1 MTIIG
6 VAELIHA
13 TALHY
18 GDPFP
23 PCPRFN
29 LHFVAVPDIGMP
41 EDVLEARREREAN
54 SLKNFMGTVEAT
66 PSLAK
71 FSEWMHM
78 EHLCYA
84 VLRQVH

>member
-1 MTIIG
+1 MTT
-6 VAELIHA
+6 V
-13 TALHY
+13 Y
-18 GDPFP
+18 GYNPSFTLL
-23 PCPRFN
+23 CPARFN

-41 EDVLEARREREAN
+41 EDVLEARREREAK

-78 EHLCYA
+78 EHMCYA
-84 VLRQVH
+84 VPRQVQSR